1 VPQPVPAPAPSPAP
15 GTPAAVDLSG
25 WRLTTEDPRFTFTFP
40 PGTELPAGGYLVLG
54 RDHDQ
59 TGFESEWGMLDAGV
73 LYLDADDSFVV
84 NATPRTYTLRD
95 DRGELVDGPTV
106 PITRG
111 LSRARRNGC
120 LDARSAGAW
129 TERSQ
134 GAGDPGRGAPPACG
148 AGVVIT
154 EISDAGDFRNELVEI
169 HFDAAG
175 GAEP

>member
-1 VPQPVPAPAPSPAP
+1 VPQPQPAPAPEL

-40 PGTELPAGGYLVLG
+40 PGTSLPAGGYLVLG

-59 TGFESEWGMLDAGV
+59 AGFESEWGMLDPAV
-73 LYLDADDSFVV
+73 VYLDADDSFVV
-84 NATPRTYTLRD
+84 NATPRTYSLAD
-95 DRGELVDGPTV
+95 DRGEVVDGPTV

-129 TERSQ
+129 ADRSQ
-134 GAGDPGRGAPPACG
+134 SAADPGRGAPPACG

-169 HFDAAG
+169 HFDA
-175 GAEP
+175 GADP